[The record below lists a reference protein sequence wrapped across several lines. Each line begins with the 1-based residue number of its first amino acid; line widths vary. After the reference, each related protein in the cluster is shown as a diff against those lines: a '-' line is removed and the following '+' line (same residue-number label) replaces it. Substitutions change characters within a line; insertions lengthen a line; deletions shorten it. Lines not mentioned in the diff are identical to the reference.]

1 MSPAREESLHR
12 LVTKLTA
19 DVQSLTEDLAAARAR
34 ARIAESRADLA
45 EAEIPKLRG
54 DLRRASTKIEDMAE
68 QHEDA
73 LRRVEADNVRIRSA
87 CDARIAR
94 AEASAAAE
102 VAKVKKQI
110 ARAVAILG
118 AVSE

>member
-1 MSPAREESLHR
+1 MSPAREESLQR
-12 LVTKLTA
+12 LTVKLNA

-45 EAEIPKLRG
+45 EAEIQKLRG
-54 DLRRASTKIEDMAE
+54 DLRRANTKIEDMTE
-68 QHEDA
+68 QHETE
-73 LRRVEADNVRIRSA
+73 LRRVEADNVRIRNA

-94 AEASAAAE
+94 AEASAAADA
-102 VAKVKKQI
+102 VKVKKQI